1 MKPTKLIR
9 KNIQSIIDTIKH
21 VSDLL
26 TIPNNVQPLQFIRIF
41 EKFDVIER
49 PQFKGVALR
58 LNSA

>member
-1 MKPTKLIR
+1 MKSKELIR
-9 KNIQSIIDTIKH
+9 KNIQLIIDTIKQ

-26 TIPNNVQPLQFIRIF
+26 TPGVAQPLQFIRVI

-58 LNSA
+58 LNVRS